1 MLIKRNEN
9 KPDFNMMPMMTMINY
24 RTQPAIG
31 HKDIE
36 DTQKVLPG
44 MKRILIVGSSGSGKS
59 TLARGLGATLE
70 LPVIHLDRHFWH
82 PGWVETPKEEWK
94 TIVHHLVQR
103 ECWIIDGNY
112 RQTLDIRLAAA
123 DTVVFLDLPRWL
135 CTWRA
140 LKRRIQYRNRPRP
153 DMAIG
158 CKEPL
163 IDPELFQFLRHIWD
177 YPLRARPHISRELE
191 LSAMEKHIVWLTSSR
206 QADQFLANPF
216 DYPAYHPPVSNY
228 PYQYV
233 RRSA

>member
-112 RQTLDIRLAAA
+112 RQTL
-123 DTVVFLDLPRWL
+123 
-135 CTWRA
+135 
-140 LKRRIQYRNRPRP
+140 KRRIQYRNRPRP